1 MDHKS
6 LKQDL
11 TYALKQLQKN
21 GKVLTAHGDNL
32 EVEGVVFKETNQ
44 SDPLEALVIMKGY
57 LPTKEHLLSYT
68 DRWEHEGQKYSCTWY
83 HRDAFSISLLDLLV
97 KETEISKDD
106 WYAFLDG
113 FDNVISYGK
122 NEYYNVGVYLRE
134 KFAPVGARSVPS
146 EPVVF
151 FGHQLTGELYC
162 KYIINAN
169 RGKVS
174 IVEVSCENIN
184 TLDPVYSYCLKEGEY
199 KVRILEPAMLFEKK
213 PNGVIVPPIYISHSL
228 YDTLEEAQ
236 AKAEKDIRA
245 EFVRNLRK
253 KQVAYTEEDVQAKL
267 LTVQTIK
274 L

>member
-32 EVEGVVFKETNQ
+32 EIEGVVFKETNQ

-57 LPTKEHLLSYT
+57 LPTQEHLQVYT
-68 DRWEHEGQKYSCTWY
+68 DRWEHQGQKYSCTWY

-97 KETEISKDD
+97 KETGIAKSD

-113 FDNVISYGK
+113 YDNIISYEK

-134 KFAPVGARSVPS
+134 KFSPLGARTVPS
-146 EPVVF
+146 EPAVF
-151 FGHQLTGELYC
+151 FGHTLTGELYC

-174 IVEVSCENIN
+174 IIETSCEKIN
-184 TLDPVYSYCLKEGEY
+184 SLDPMYSYCLKEGEY
-199 KVRILEPAMLFEKK
+199 KVRVLEPAILFEKK
-213 PNGVIVPPIYISHSL
+213 PNGTMVPPIYMSYFL
-228 YDTLEEAQ
+228 FDTLEDAMAQ
-236 AKAEKDIRA
+236 AEKDTRA

-253 KQVAYTEEDVQAKL
+253 KQIAFTEEDVQAKL
-267 LTVQTIK
+267 LTIKTIK